1 MTREARDAAIR
12 RLINEYTEAA
22 VVSKEKAREALIREG
37 IYTQTGELAPE
48 YREDGSR
55 KNAA

>member
-12 RLINEYTEAA
+12 RLIDEYTAAA

-48 YREDGSR
+48 YQENSGS